1 MCLKLVKIP
10 LSFQRKYLFHRL
22 GSQDSSVI
30 IGSGIGEDAGVVTV
44 DGAYLV
50 SHTDPIT
57 EAKNHIG
64 KIAVQVSS
72 NDVAVKGARPK
83 WSLVTILLP
92 YLDEALLDWI
102 TAEIDVTS
110 KRLGISI
117 VGGHTEV
124 TSSVSAPIVSIST
137 FGIAKG
143 PLLDVKRIRPGQMII
158 MINEAGIEGTAVI
171 ALDHGGMIS
180 DLADV
185 VERSKRFIDELSIAE
200 DALAASQLGAVS
212 AHDPTEGGV
221 IAGLLEMALSSHTMF
236 NVNVEKIA
244 IRKETEAICQKLG
257 FDPLKLLSSGALLL
271 TAEPDNASR
280 ILDAF
285 RGRARVIGNVKA
297 GEGLLLRGKGYGG
310 LISEIPQ
317 DEIERLV

>member
-1 MCLKLVKIP
+1 VKIP
-10 LSFQRKYLFHRL
+10 LSLQRKYVFDRL
-22 GSQDSSVI
+22 GKKDPRVI
-30 IGSGIGEDAGVVTV
+30 IGSGLGEDAGVVAV
-44 DGAYLV
+44 GDAYLV

-57 EAKNHIG
+57 EAKSHIG

-72 NDVAVKGARPK
+72 NDVAVKGAKPE

-92 YLDEALLDWI
+92 HLEEALLDWI
-102 TAEIDVTS
+102 TAEIDATS

-124 TSSVSAPIVSIST
+124 AFSVNAPIVSIST

-143 PLLDVKRIRPGQMII
+143 SLLDVKRIRPGQTII
-158 MINEAGIEGTAVI
+158 MVNEAGIEGTAVI
-171 ALDHGGMIS
+171 ALDHGDMIP

-185 VERSKRFIDELSIAE
+185 VERSKRFIDELSVAE
-200 DALAASQLGAVS
+200 DALAVSQLGAVS

-236 NVNVEKIA
+236 NVNAEKIA

-257 FDPLKLLSSGALLL
+257 LDPLKLLSSGALLL
-271 TAEPDNASR
+271 TAEPDNAGR

-285 RGRARVIGNVKA
+285 RGRARVIGRVEE
-297 GEGLLLRGKGYGG
+297 GEGLLLEGKGYGG

>member
-1 MCLKLVKIP
+1 MKIP
-10 LSFQRKYLFHRL
+10 LSLQRKYVFDRL
-22 GSQDSSVI
+22 GKKDPRVI
-30 IGSGIGEDAGVVTV
+30 IGSGLGEDAGVVAV
-44 DGAYLV
+44 GDAYLV

-57 EAKNHIG
+57 EAKSHIG

-72 NDVAVKGARPK
+72 NDVAVKGAKPE

-92 YLDEALLDWI
+92 HLEEALLDWI
-102 TAEIDVTS
+102 TAEIDATS

-124 TSSVSAPIVSIST
+124 AFSVNAPIVSIST

-143 PLLDVKRIRPGQMII
+143 SLLDVKRIRPGQTII

-171 ALDHGGMIS
+171 ALDHGDMIP

-185 VERSKRFIDELSIAE
+185 VERSKRFIDELSIVE

-244 IRKETEAICQKLG
+244 IRKETKTICQKLG
-257 FDPLKLLSSGALLL
+257 LDPLKLLSSGALLL
-271 TAEPDNASR
+271 TAEPDNAGR

-285 RGRARVIGNVKA
+285 RGRARVIGRVEE
-297 GEGLLLRGKGYGG
+297 GEGLLLEGKGYGG

>member
-1 MCLKLVKIP
+1 MKIP
-10 LSFQRKYLFHRL
+10 LSLQRKYVFDRL
-22 GSQDSSVI
+22 GKKDPRVI
-30 IGSGIGEDAGVVTV
+30 IGSGLGEDAGVVAV
-44 DGAYLV
+44 GDAYLV

-57 EAKNHIG
+57 EAKSHIG

-72 NDVAVKGARPK
+72 NDVAVKGAKPE

-92 YLDEALLDWI
+92 HLEEALLDWI
-102 TAEIDVTS
+102 TAEIDATS

-124 TSSVSAPIVSIST
+124 AFSVNAPIVSIST

-143 PLLDVKRIRPGQMII
+143 SLLDVKRIRPGQTII
-158 MINEAGIEGTAVI
+158 MVNEAGIEGTAVI
-171 ALDHGGMIS
+171 ALDHGDMIP

-185 VERSKRFIDELSIAE
+185 VERSKRFIDELSVAE

-257 FDPLKLLSSGALLL
+257 LDPLKLLSSGALLL
-271 TAEPDNASR
+271 TAEPDNAGR

-285 RGRARVIGNVKA
+285 RGRARVIGRVEE
-297 GEGLLLRGKGYGG
+297 GEGLLLEGKGYGG
-310 LISEIPQ
+310 LISEIP
-317 DEIERLV
+317 